1 MRKIAIIL
9 PGDKLPL
16 PSVKGGAVESL
27 VQCLLDY
34 NEKYHTYNFVVFSV
48 YNEEAALKSRS
59 YKHTDFKYINT
70 DSLNY
75 KLKQVFRWIYNRFF
89 PYIGNQFINSVMNGM
104 DTDYDYVLIENA
116 PWFVIPLKRKM
127 NMSMVQHLHNNYL
140 GITSSFNQQIIDN
153 SDFVLAVSKFIKN
166 EILSHLNCTP
176 ELISVLYNGISL
188 ERFGKSECLWSLRE
202 QLGISHDDFVF
213 VFSGRLV
220 PEKGIKELLLAIKQI
235 QHLNFKLLII
245 GSSFFSSDRKT
256 SFIEELQNLSSE
268 LPNVIFTGYIPYQ
281 KIQDYYHLANVAIVP
296 SIGDEACPLSC
307 IEFMASSL
315 PLIVTDSGGMVELV
329 DEDCAIIIKRNENI
343 ITQLKDAMI
352 NLLNNKRKCQ
362 LMGEAARKRSTL
374 FSDLVYSKKFMDL
387 IDNPKIRNY
396 HPIHD

>member
-1 MRKIAIIL
+1 MKKIAIIL

-296 SIGDEACPLSC
+296 SIWDDPCPLSC

-374 FSDLVYSKKFMDL
+374 FSDLVYFKKFMDL
-387 IDNPKIRNY
+387 IDN
-396 HPIHD
+396 

>member
-1 MRKIAIIL
+1 
-9 PGDKLPL
+9 
-16 PSVKGGAVESL
+16 
-27 VQCLLDY
+27 
-34 NEKYHTYNFVVFSV
+34 
-48 YNEEAALKSRS
+48 
-59 YKHTDFKYINT
+59 
-70 DSLNY
+70 
-75 KLKQVFRWIYNRFF
+75 
-89 PYIGNQFINSVMNGM
+89 MNGM

-153 SDFVLAVSKFIKN
+153 SDLVLAVSKFIKN

-235 QHLNFKLLII
+235 QYLNFKLLII

-281 KIQDYYHLANVAIVP
+281 KIQDYYQ
-296 SIGDEACPLSC
+296 
-307 IEFMASSL
+307 FMASSL

-352 NLLNNKRKCQ
+352 YLLNNKRKCQ

-374 FSDLVYSKKFMDL
+374 FSDLVYFKKFMDL
-387 IDNPKIRNY
+387 IDN
-396 HPIHD
+396 

>member
-374 FSDLVYSKKFMDL
+374 FSDLVYSKKAVSIIL
-387 IDNPKIRNY
+387 CK
-396 HPIHD
+396 

>member
-315 PLIVTDSGGMVELV
+315 PLIVTDSGGMVELI

-387 IDNPKIRNY
+387 IDN
-396 HPIHD
+396 

>member
-127 NMSMVQHLHNNYL
+127 NMSMIQHLHNNYL

-387 IDNPKIRNY
+387 IDN
-396 HPIHD
+396 

>member
-48 YNEEAALKSRS
+48 YNEESALKSRS

-387 IDNPKIRNY
+387 IDN
-396 HPIHD
+396 

>member
-281 KIQDYYHLANVAIVP
+281 KIQYYYHLANVAIVP

-387 IDNPKIRNY
+387 IDN
-396 HPIHD
+396 

>member
-256 SFIEELQNLSSE
+256 SLIEELQNLSSE

-387 IDNPKIRNY
+387 IDN
-396 HPIHD
+396 

>member
-16 PSVKGGAVESL
+16 PSVKGGGAVESL

-387 IDNPKIRNY
+387 IDN
-396 HPIHD
+396 

>member
-59 YKHTDFKYINT
+59 YKHTDFKYINA

-116 PWFVIPLKRKM
+116 PWFVILLKRKM

-387 IDNPKIRNY
+387 IDN
-396 HPIHD
+396 

>member
-140 GITSSFNQQIIDN
+140 GITSSLNQQIIDN

-387 IDNPKIRNY
+387 IDN
-396 HPIHD
+396 

>member
-1 MRKIAIIL
+1 MKKIAIIL

-34 NEKYHTYNFVVFSV
+34 NEKYHTYNFFVFSV

-75 KLKQVFRWIYNRFF
+75 KLKRVFRWIYNRFF

-153 SDFVLAVSKFIKN
+153 SDLVLAVSKFIKN

-176 ELISVLYNGISL
+176 KLISVLYNGISL

-202 QLGISHDDFVF
+202 QLGFSHDDFVF

-352 NLLNNKRKCQ
+352 YFFNNKRKCQ

-374 FSDLVYSKKFMDL
+374 FSDLVYFKKFMDL
-387 IDNPKIRNY
+387 IDN
-396 HPIHD
+396 

>member
-235 QHLNFKLLII
+235 QHPNFKLLII

-281 KIQDYYHLANVAIVP
+281 KIQDYYHLANVAIIP

-387 IDNPKIRNY
+387 IDN
-396 HPIHD
+396 

>member
-16 PSVKGGAVESL
+16 PSAKGGAVESL

-387 IDNPKIRNY
+387 IDN
-396 HPIHD
+396 

>member
-176 ELISVLYNGISL
+176 ELISVLYNGIFL

-387 IDNPKIRNY
+387 IDN
-396 HPIHD
+396 

>member
-352 NLLNNKRKCQ
+352 NLLNNKQKCQ

-387 IDNPKIRNY
+387 IDN
-396 HPIHD
+396 

>member
-1 MRKIAIIL
+1 MKKIAIIL

-34 NEKYHTYNFVVFSV
+34 NEKYHTYNFSVFSV

-153 SDFVLAVSKFIKN
+153 SHFVLAVSKFIKN

-387 IDNPKIRNY
+387 IDN
-396 HPIHD
+396 

>member
-245 GSSFFSSDRKT
+245 GSFFFSSDRKT

-387 IDNPKIRNY
+387 IDN
-396 HPIHD
+396 

>member
-268 LPNVIFTGYIPYQ
+268 LSNVIFTGYIPYQ

-387 IDNPKIRNY
+387 IDN
-396 HPIHD
+396 

>member
-387 IDNPKIRNY
+387 IDN
-396 HPIHD
+396 

>member
-1 MRKIAIIL
+1 M
-9 PGDKLPL
+9 
-16 PSVKGGAVESL
+16 
-27 VQCLLDY
+27 
-34 NEKYHTYNFVVFSV
+34 
-48 YNEEAALKSRS
+48 
-59 YKHTDFKYINT
+59 
-70 DSLNY
+70 
-75 KLKQVFRWIYNRFF
+75 
-89 PYIGNQFINSVMNGM
+89 
-104 DTDYDYVLIENA
+104 
-116 PWFVIPLKRKM
+116 
-127 NMSMVQHLHNNYL
+127 
-140 GITSSFNQQIIDN
+140 
-153 SDFVLAVSKFIKN
+153 
-166 EILSHLNCTP
+166 
-176 ELISVLYNGISL
+176 
-188 ERFGKSECLWSLRE
+188 
-202 QLGISHDDFVF
+202 
-213 VFSGRLV
+213 
-220 PEKGIKELLLAIKQI
+220 LLAIKQI

-268 LPNVIFTGYIPYQ
+268 LPNVNFTDIPYQ

-296 SIGDEACPLSC
+296 SGDEACPLSC

-387 IDNPKIRNY
+387 IDN
-396 HPIHD
+396 

>member
-1 MRKIAIIL
+1 M
-9 PGDKLPL
+9 

-387 IDNPKIRNY
+387 IDN
-396 HPIHD
+396 

>member
-188 ERFGKSECLWSLRE
+188 EKFGKSECLWSLRE

-387 IDNPKIRNY
+387 IDN
-396 HPIHD
+396 

>member
-281 KIQDYYHLANVAIVP
+281 KNQDYYHLANVAIVP

-387 IDNPKIRNY
+387 IDN
-396 HPIHD
+396 

>member
-16 PSVKGGAVESL
+16 PSVKGGAAESL

-387 IDNPKIRNY
+387 IDN
-396 HPIHD
+396 

>member
-176 ELISVLYNGISL
+176 ELISVLYIGISL

-352 NLLNNKRKCQ
+352 NLLNNKQKCQ

-387 IDNPKIRNY
+387 IDN
-396 HPIHD
+396 

>member
-352 NLLNNKRKCQ
+352 YLLNNKRKCQ

-387 IDNPKIRNY
+387 IDN
-396 HPIHD
+396 

>member
-315 PLIVTDSGGMVELV
+315 IVTDSGGMVELV

-387 IDNPKIRNY
+387 IDN
-396 HPIHD
+396 

>member
-296 SIGDEACPLSC
+296 SIGDEACSLSC

-374 FSDLVYSKKFMDL
+374 FSDLVYSKKFIDL
-387 IDNPKIRNY
+387 IDN
-396 HPIHD
+396 

>member
-48 YNEEAALKSRS
+48 YNEEAAPKSRS

-387 IDNPKIRNY
+387 IDN
-396 HPIHD
+396 

>member
-281 KIQDYYHLANVAIVP
+281 KNSRL
-296 SIGDEACPLSC
+296 LS
-307 IEFMASSL
+307 F
-315 PLIVTDSGGMVELV
+315 G
-329 DEDCAIIIKRNENI
+329 
-343 ITQLKDAMI
+343 
-352 NLLNNKRKCQ
+352 
-362 LMGEAARKRSTL
+362 
-374 FSDLVYSKKFMDL
+374 
-387 IDNPKIRNY
+387 
-396 HPIHD
+396 

>member
-307 IEFMASSL
+307 IEFMASL

-387 IDNPKIRNY
+387 IDN
-396 HPIHD
+396 

>member
-116 PWFVIPLKRKM
+116 PWFVIPLKRRM

-387 IDNPKIRNY
+387 IDN
-396 HPIHD
+396 

>member
-1 MRKIAIIL
+1 M

-387 IDNPKIRNY
+387 IDN
-396 HPIHD
+396 

>member
-220 PEKGIKELLLAIKQI
+220 PEKGIKELLLAIKQV

-245 GSSFFSSDRKT
+245 GGSFSSDRKT

-387 IDNPKIRNY
+387 IDN
-396 HPIHD
+396 

>member
-268 LPNVIFTGYIPYQ
+268 LPNVFFTGYIPYQ

-374 FSDLVYSKKFMDL
+374 FSDLVYSKKFIDL
-387 IDNPKIRNY
+387 IDN
-396 HPIHD
+396 

>member
-220 PEKGIKELLLAIKQI
+220 PKKGIKELLLAIKQI

-387 IDNPKIRNY
+387 IDN
-396 HPIHD
+396 

>member
-59 YKHTDFKYINT
+59 YKRTDFKYINT

-387 IDNPKIRNY
+387 IDN
-396 HPIHD
+396 

>member
-140 GITSSFNQQIIDN
+140 GITSSFTQQIIDN

-374 FSDLVYSKKFMDL
+374 FSDLVYSKKFIDL
-387 IDNPKIRNY
+387 IDN
-396 HPIHD
+396 

>member
-188 ERFGKSECLWSLRE
+188 ESFGKSECLWSLRE

-329 DEDCAIIIKRNENI
+329 DDDCAIIIKRNENI

-387 IDNPKIRNY
+387 IDN
-396 HPIHD
+396 